1 MKSKKYIDNGM
12 NEELYKI
19 INNFDNSG
27 TDLAAGNRNLIKF
40 FDYQGQSIAIKSFK
54 TPIFINGFIY
64 KFFRKSKAKRSFENA
79 NFLISKNIGTPKPI
93 AYFEE
98 SEGLFLKK
106 SYYICENLDY
116 DFMFRV
122 IFDNQQSINLEKLLK
137 SIANFSFKMHEAGI
151 EFLDHSPGNT
161 LIKVDENGNYNCYLV
176 DLNRMKFHD
185 SMSTELRMKN
195 LNKLTPNDYMVSVIA
210 NEYAKLSGLTQENV
224 YQSLILE
231 VHKFYYN
238 FDKKQNFKRKLHFW
252 KK

>member
-1 MKSKKYIDNGM
+1 MNDKNYIGNGI
-12 NEELYKI
+12 NKELLKI
-19 INNFDNSG
+19 IKNFDNSG
-27 TDLAAGNRNLIKF
+27 TILAPGNRNLIKT
-40 FDYQGQSIAIKSFK
+40 FDYQGQSIAVKSFK

-64 KFFRKSKAKRSFENA
+64 KYFRKSKAKRSFENA
-79 NFLISKNIGTPKPI
+79 NFLINKNIGTPKPI
-93 AYFEE
+93 AYFEKF
-98 SEGLFLKK
+98 EGLFLKK

-122 IFDNQQSINLEKLLK
+122 IFDNQQSFNLEKLLR
-137 SIANFSFKMHEAGI
+137 SIADFSFKMHEAGI

-161 LIKVDENGNYNCYLV
+161 LIKVDEKGNYNCYLV

-185 SMSTELRMKN
+185 SMSIELRMKN

-210 NEYAKLSGLTQENV
+210 NEYSKLSGLTEKNI
-224 YQSLILE
+224 YDSLIFE
-231 VHKFYYN
+231 VNKFYYN

>member
-1 MKSKKYIDNGM
+1 MKSKNFIDNGM
-12 NEELYKI
+12 NEELLKI

-27 TDLAAGNRNLIKF
+27 TILAAGNRNLIKI
-40 FDYQGQSIAIKSFK
+40 FDYHGQSIAIKSFK

-64 KFFRKSKAKRSFENA
+64 KYFRKSKAKRSFENA

-98 SEGLFLKK
+98 FEGLFLKK

-122 IFDNQQSINLEKLLK
+122 IFDNQESIILDKLLR

-185 SMSTELRMKN
+185 SMSIELRMKN

-210 NEYAKLSGLTQENV
+210 NEYAKLSGLTEENV
-224 YQSLILE
+224 YDSMFME
-231 VHKFYYN
+231 VNKFYEK
-238 FDKKQNFKRKLHFW
+238 FERKKSLKKKFIFW
-252 KK
+252 K